1 MPEVLFCF
9 GLGYT
14 AKRLAK
20 ALASRGWVIRGTA
33 RTPAKVAQLG
43 QEGIEAFQFDGLN
56 PLENAAAALSGVT
69 HVLHSIPP
77 GPEGDPVL
85 RWHAADLGALP
96 GLAWLGW
103 LGTTSVY
110 GDHGG
115 AWVDEET
122 PILPAIERADR
133 RAAAERDWLASGLP
147 VQIFRLAGIYG
158 PGRNPF
164 VNLRQGTARR
174 IVKPGQ
180 VFSRIHV
187 DDIVRVLLASIAAP
201 APGRIYNVCDDEP
214 APPQDVVALA
224 AKLMGVAPPPELPFE
239 TADLPPMARSF
250 YSANRRVR
258 NERIKR
264 ELGVTLAYPTY
275 REGLAALLEDA
286 LAS

>member
-14 AKRLAK
+14 AKRLAA
-20 ALASRGWVIRGTA
+20 ALASKGWIIRGTA
-33 RTPAKVAQLG
+33 RTAAKVAELR
-43 QEGIEAFQFDGLN
+43 QEGIEAFEFAGLG
-56 PLENAAAALSGVT
+56 PLQEASTALSSVT

-77 GPEGDPVL
+77 DPEGDPVL
-85 RWHAADLGALP
+85 RWHAADLAALP

-103 LGTTSVY
+103 LGSTSVY
-110 GDHGG
+110 GNRDG

-122 PILPAIERADR
+122 PLLPAIARADR

-147 VQIFRLAGIYG
+147 THIFRLAGIYG
-158 PGRNPF
+158 PGRNAF
-164 VNLRQGTARR
+164 VTLRQGTARR

-187 DDIVRVLLASIAAP
+187 DDIVRVLMASIAKP
-201 APGRIYNVCDDEP
+201 SPGRIYNVCDDEP
-214 APPQDVVALA
+214 APSQDVVGHA
-224 AKLMGVAPPPELPFE
+224 AKLMGVPPPPELPFE
-239 TADLPPMARSF
+239 TAELPPMARSF

-264 ELGVTLAYPTY
+264 ELGVTLAFPTY
-275 REGLAALLEDA
+275 REGLAALLREA
-286 LAS
+286 ENS